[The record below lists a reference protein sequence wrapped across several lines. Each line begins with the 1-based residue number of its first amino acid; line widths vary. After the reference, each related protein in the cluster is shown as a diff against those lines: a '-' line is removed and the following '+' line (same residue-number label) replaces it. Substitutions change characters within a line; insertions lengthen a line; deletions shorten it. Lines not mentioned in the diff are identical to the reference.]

1 MSIDDKINEAL
12 GISTQEK
19 PVTKQVVK
27 KEFTPPVPR
36 MEDKNKEDIDND
48 YKYSRENYYNLIER
62 GQDAIQG
69 ILDIANESQHPR
81 AYEVAGNLIKQV
93 ADTVDKLQDLQGKL
107 KTLKDVPNKT
117 STNIKQA
124 LFVGSSAELH
134 KMLKNKNTQV
144 QSEED
149 MTFNENNR
157 DTRNDPFRGTTIK
170 GKD

>member
-12 GISTQEK
+12 GISKDK
-19 PVTKQVVK
+19 PATKQVVK

-36 MEDKNKEDIDND
+36 LEDKNKEDVDND

-117 STNIKQA
+117 TANIKQA

-134 KMLKNKNTQV
+134 KMLKNKNKDV

-149 MTFNENNR
+149 KSFESKNITPEQT
-157 DTRNDPFRGTTIK
+157 DISDK
-170 GKD
+170 

>member
-12 GISTQEK
+12 GITPNK
-19 PVTKQVVK
+19 PATKQVVK

-36 MEDKNKEDIDND
+36 LEDKNKEDVDND

-117 STNIKQA
+117 TANIKQA

-134 KMLKNKNTQV
+134 KMLKNKNKDV

-149 MTFNENNR
+149 KSFE
-157 DTRNDPFRGTTIK
+157 
-170 GKD
+170 GKDITPKETDISDKWFNIY

>member
-1 MSIDDKINEAL
+1 MTKLEDKVNEIL
-12 GISTQEK
+12 GIDK
-19 PVTKQVVK
+19 PEPSKQIVK
-27 KEFTPPVPR
+27 KEIKPPVPR
-36 MEDKNKEDIDND
+36 IEDAKKEDVDND

-134 KMLKNKNTQV
+134 KMLKNKNKDV

-149 MTFNENNR
+149 KDFKKV
-157 DTRNDPFRGTTIK
+157 NDE
-170 GKD
+170 

>member
-12 GISTQEK
+12 GISTEK
-19 PVTKQVVK
+19 PITKQVIK
-27 KEFTPPVPR
+27 KDFTPPVPR
-36 MEDKNKEDIDND
+36 LEDKNKEDVDND

-117 STNIKQA
+117 TANIKQA
-124 LFVGSSAELH
+124 LFVGSSADLH
-134 KMLKNKNTQV
+134 KMLKNKNKDV

-149 MTFNENNR
+149 KDF
-157 DTRNDPFRGTTIK
+157 K
-170 GKD
+170 GKDITPKKTDISDK

>member
-12 GISTQEK
+12 GISTEQK
-19 PVTKQVVK
+19 PASKSVIK
-27 KEFTPPVPR
+27 KEYTPPVPR
-36 MEDKNKEDIDND
+36 MEDKDKEDVDND

-124 LFVGSSAELH
+124 LFVGSSAQLH
-134 KMLKNKNTQV
+134 KILKNKNTNV
-144 QSEED
+144 VSKED
-149 MTFNENNR
+149 ESFESKNITPEKT
-157 DTRNDPFRGTTIK
+157 DISDK
-170 GKD
+170 

>member
-12 GISTQEK
+12 GISTDK
-19 PVTKQVVK
+19 PTTKQVIK
-27 KEFTPPVPR
+27 KDFTPPVPR
-36 MEDKNKEDIDND
+36 LEDKNKEDVDND
-48 YKYSRENYYNLIER
+48 YEYSRENYYNLIER

-117 STNIKQA
+117 TANIKQA

-134 KMLKNKNTQV
+134 KMLKNKNKDV

-149 MTFNENNR
+149 KDF
-157 DTRNDPFRGTTIK
+157 K
-170 GKD
+170 GKDITPKKTDISDK

>member
-12 GISTQEK
+12 GITKDK
-19 PVTKQVVK
+19 PATKNIVK

-36 MEDKNKEDIDND
+36 LEDKNKEDVDND
-48 YKYSRENYYNLIER
+48 YKYSRENYYNLIEI

-107 KTLKDVPNKT
+107 KHLKMYL
-117 STNIKQA
+117 IKQ
-124 LFVGSSAELH
+124 VQIS
-134 KMLKNKNTQV
+134 NKHYL
-144 QSEED
+144 
-149 MTFNENNR
+149 
-157 DTRNDPFRGTTIK
+157 
-170 GKD
+170 

>member
-12 GISTQEK
+12 GISTEQK
-19 PVTKQVVK
+19 PATKQIIK
-27 KEFTPPVPR
+27 KEYTPPVPR
-36 MEDKNKEDIDND
+36 IEDKEKEDVDND

-69 ILDIANESQHPR
+69 ILDIAQESQHPR

-107 KTLKDVPNKT
+107 KNLKEVPNKT
-117 STNIKQA
+117 TANIKQA

-134 KMLKNKNTQV
+134 KMLKNKNKTIE
-144 QSEED
+144 SEED
-149 MTFNENNR
+149 KSFSEQLQENLEPINEW
-157 DTRNDPFRGTTIK
+157 TLFR
-170 GKD
+170 